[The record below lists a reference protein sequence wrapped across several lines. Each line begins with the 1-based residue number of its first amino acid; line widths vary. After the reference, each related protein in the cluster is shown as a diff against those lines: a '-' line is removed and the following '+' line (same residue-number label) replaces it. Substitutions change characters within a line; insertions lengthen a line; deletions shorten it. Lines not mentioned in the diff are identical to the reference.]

1 MKKLIRTKRR
11 DAVKKTTLVVATIGM
26 VMTLAAPAFAQEG
39 VPQNCDDFPNQEAAQ
54 DFLQMD
60 RSDPQGL
67 DADSDGVACETLPT
81 AQNPSEGNG
90 FSRGDRDQAQAAR
103 SASASAST
111 SASAS
116 ASATASPVA
125 AAADQYGASASPSEA
140 APALPATGGSSLL
153 ALGAGALLVAG
164 GLIGRRLFRSW

>member
-1 MKKLIRTKRR
+1 
-11 DAVKKTTLVVATIGM
+11 VKKTTLVAATIGM

-54 DFLQMD
+54 EFLQMD

-67 DADSDGVACETLPT
+67 DADSDGEACETLPT
-81 AQNPSEGNG
+81 AQNLSEGNG
-90 FSRGDRDQAQAAR
+90 FSRWDRDQVQAAR
-103 SASASAST
+103 SASASASSAS

-140 APALPATGGSSLL
+140 TPSLPATGGASLI
-153 ALGAGALLVAG
+153 ALLGGALLIGA
-164 GLIGRRLFRSW
+164 GLIARRIIR